1 MPLSESEAGS
11 LAALEL
17 PVAGGWPGDRAVVV
31 RCSWCGYLVRT
42 HHADACA
49 CGRLATRL
57 ANGVIHVYG
66 AEAAAAEVYG
76 LGSLPPAG

>member
-1 MPLSESEAGS
+1 MPLSEPQAGP
-11 LAALEL
+11 LTALDW
-17 PVAGGWPGDRAVVV
+17 PAAGGWPGEPAIVV

-57 ANGVIHVYG
+57 ADRLTCVEG
-66 AEAAAAEVYG
+66 AEAADAEVYR
-76 LGSLPPAG
+76 LGSAPRAG